1 MNIIRIITLPNLNII
16 VGACLLNENLLLT
29 GDNKGILKKWKIVGN
44 NLFLISQNSNIHKDK
59 TIFSLINIG
68 EGHIASFSEE
78 NIIKIWKMSNFN

>member
-1 MNIIRIITLPNLNII
+1 M
-16 VGACLLNENLLLT
+16 
-29 GDNKGILKKWKIVGN
+29 GN